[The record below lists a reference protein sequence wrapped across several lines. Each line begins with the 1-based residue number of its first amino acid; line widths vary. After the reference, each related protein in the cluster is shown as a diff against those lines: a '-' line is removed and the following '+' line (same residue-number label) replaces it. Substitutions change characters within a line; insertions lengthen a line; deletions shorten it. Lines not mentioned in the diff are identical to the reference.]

1 MVQDFG
7 FFDLNIGFSTKTPT
21 IWGDQAVGQNNLP
34 LVLDDDDLPVPYTYD
49 KVGLTSPGMVKV
61 GKQGKM
67 EKEQGFVEGMID
79 SKTKKEIQFFNSG
92 IERDWKKLLS
102 DKIVNKIELSF
113 KKEMTELGYL

>member
-1 MVQDFG
+1 
-7 FFDLNIGFSTKTPT
+7 
-21 IWGDQAVGQNNLP
+21 
-34 LVLDDDDLPVPYTYD
+34 
-49 KVGLTSPGMVKV
+49 
-61 GKQGKM
+61 M